1 MFLFKEVFKE
11 TIWGGDR
18 ILRMKEQQPTSH
30 SIGESWEISGIP
42 GHETL
47 VSEGPEKGKS
57 LKELAGKYGAELLGR
72 HVMERFGTEF
82 PLLVKFIDAHDDL
95 SIQVHP
101 DDELARARGHAFG
114 KTEMWYVM
122 DVLPNSRLLVGFN
135 RHLTLDEYDQA
146 VNDGS
151 IARLMRT
158 YDVKSGDVFFLPPGR
173 VHAIGS
179 GVLLA
184 EIQQSSDITY
194 RIFDYGRTD
203 KEGKARELHTELA
216 KPAIDFDCADNDRT
230 RYSTLPDGT
239 AQLAKCNYFK
249 TKLLTVENTMEIP
262 IAIHDSFSIIL
273 CMEGEVD
280 IEQHDG
286 ILPSTATL
294 RKGHSLLLPANA
306 TSAEITPH
314 CNSKLLQ
321 TWIPSFK
328 GQ

>member
-1 MFLFKEVFKE
+1 MFLFKEVYKE

-18 ILRMKEQQPTSH
+18 ILRMKDQPPTTH

-47 VSEGPEKGKS
+47 VIEGPEKGKS
-57 LKELAGKYGAELLGR
+57 LKELAGKYGSDLLGR
-72 HVMERFGTEF
+72 HVIERFGTEF

-101 DDELARARGHAFG
+101 NDELARARGHAFG

-135 RHLTLDEYDQA
+135 RQLTPEEYDKA
-146 VNDGS
+146 VSDGS
-151 IARLMRT
+151 IARLMQT
-158 YDVKSGDVFFLPPGR
+158 FDVKSGDVFFLPPGR

-203 KEGKARELHTELA
+203 SKGTPRELHTELA
-216 KPAIDFDCADNDRT
+216 KPAIDFDSKDNGQT
-230 RYSTLPDGT
+230 HYSTLPDGT
-239 AQLAKCNYFK
+239 AQLARCDYFK
-249 TKLLTVENTMEIP
+249 TKLLTVDSTIEIP
-262 IAIHDSFSIIL
+262 IAIHDSFSILL
-273 CMEGEVD
+273 CMEGAVD
-280 IEQHDG
+280 IVQHDG
-286 ILPSTATL
+286 ILPSAASL

-306 TSAEITPH
+306 TSALITPH

-328 GQ
+328 EK